1 MLKLLIVD
9 DEYIVRQGMRKILPW
24 EEMEVALV
32 GEAENIEDALE
43 TARRVYPD
51 IVICDI
57 CLPGGEGF
65 VLIDE
70 MRRIVPWVQFIMI
83 TAHADKE
90 YMLRAIYK
98 EVCDYLFKPAKV
110 EDIKAAVARAHRKV
124 AEYQEKA
131 QKAQGYQNFIMEN
144 LDILRENFIVSLLHG
159 DIKEDKALEDGK
171 ALKLY
176 LDGPAYRMLLLSVEE
191 SAFYRVMQQL
201 SASFIEWH
209 PAAARLAGSNGNIAV
224 LLNCG
229 LEEDEELI
237 RRHLAG
243 AEAEQMWLSK
253 KVDTLTA
260 LADAYSQIR
269 AEWTE
274 KDKAEQQTF
283 WREDPEL
290 QEIKETL
297 YEAVKYHDSAEEIR
311 KLFEQYFDKATEKK
325 IPEKLTAAQ
334 GWDILET
341 VRVLTG
347 VSKDGF
353 IKTEDS
359 LAVRSEFARLCR
371 QIEDT
376 RQYALDDVSG
386 RALYY
391 IKKRYME
398 DLSLE
403 QIGAELFMSSSY
415 LSRIIKE
422 RTEHGFG
429 YWLNYYRIE
438 AAKSRLRDLSK
449 SVEQVAAECGYNSY
463 RIFSENFRKYT
474 GKTASVWR
482 MEAEEQ

>member
-9 DEYIVRQGMRKILPW
+9 DEYIVRQGMRRILPW
-24 EEMEVALV
+24 EEMEVVLA
-32 GEAENIEDALE
+32 GEAESIEDAVE

-65 VLIDE
+65 LLIDE

-83 TAHADKE
+83 TAHSDKE
-90 YMLRAIYK
+90 YMLCAIYK

-110 EDIKAAVARAHRKV
+110 EDIKAAVARAHVKV
-124 AEYQEKA
+124 KEYQEKA

-144 LDILRENFIVSLLHG
+144 LDALRENYLISLLNG
-159 DIKEDKALEDGK
+159 NLKEDRAAEDGR

-176 LDGPAYRMLLLSVEE
+176 LEGPEYRLLLLREE
-191 SAFYRVMQQL
+191 RSELYRIMQQVSVSL
-201 SASFIEWH
+201 ADWR
-209 PAAARLAGSNGNIAV
+209 PAAVQLAGTGGNIAV

-229 LEEDEELI
+229 GKEDEALI
-237 RRHLAG
+237 RHQVSEID
-243 AEAEQMWLSK
+243 AEKIWLSDNVPSAK
-253 KVDTLTA
+253 D
-260 LADAYSQIR
+260 LAEVYRRIK
-269 AEWTE
+269 AEWMEGSGTRQR
-274 KDKAEQQTF
+274 AVWQ
-283 WREDPEL
+283 EDPEL
-290 QEIKETL
+290 KEIKQTL
-297 YEAVKYHDSAEEIR
+297 YEAVKYHDSVEEIQR
-311 KLFEQYFDKATEKK
+311 LFERYFERAERKNVPASV
-325 IPEKLTAAQ
+325 IAAL
-334 GWDILET
+334 GRDILET
-341 VRVLTG
+341 VRILTG
-347 VSKDGF
+347 VVREDPG
-353 IKTEDS
+353 KTEDPEE
-359 LAVRSEFARLCR
+359 VRTEFAGLCG
-371 QIEDT
+371 QIRDS
-376 RQYALDDVSG
+376 RQYVSDDVSG
-386 RALYY
+386 KALYY

-403 QIGAELFMSSSY
+403 RIGAELFMSSSY

-438 AAKSRLRDLSK
+438 AAKAKLKDMSK

-482 MEAEEQ
+482 TEAGVK